1 MSVNFKLIGKRVK
14 EVRTEKGISQADLAE
29 RCKTSA
35 QYLSQIENGRKQA
48 SLQTLVSVAEV
59 LGVSLNELLSGNQV
73 NNPAEYQRD
82 VLQIFEG
89 CSSYEKRVIF
99 ELLRSA
105 KEILRENHSILEREM
120 EKY

>member
-14 EVRTEKGISQADLAE
+14 EVRTEKGISQDDLAE
-29 RCKTSA
+29 RCKTQA

-89 CSSYEKRVIF
+89 CSSYEKRVLF

>member
-1 MSVNFKLIGKRVK
+1 MSVNFKLIGNRVK

-89 CSSYEKRVIF
+89 CSSYEKRVLF

>member
-35 QYLSQIENGRKQA
+35 QYLSQIEKGRKQA
-48 SLQTLVSVAEV
+48 SLQTRVSVAEV

-89 CSSYEKRVIF
+89 CSSYEKRVLF

>member
-14 EVRTEKGISQADLAE
+14 EVRTEKGITQADLAE

-48 SLQTLVSVAEV
+48 SLQILVSVAEV
-59 LGVSLNELLSGNQV
+59 LEVSLNELLSGNQV

-82 VLQIFEG
+82 VLRIFEG
-89 CSSYEKRVIF
+89 CSSYEKRVLF

-105 KEILRENHSILEREM
+105 KEILQENHSILEREM
-120 EKY
+120 ERY

>member
-14 EVRTEKGISQADLAE
+14 EVRTETGISQADLAE

-89 CSSYEKRVIF
+89 CSSYEKRVLF

>member
-82 VLQIFEG
+82 VLQIFVG
-89 CSSYEKRVIF
+89 CSSYEKRVLF

>member
-35 QYLSQIENGRKQA
+35 QYLSHIENGRKQA

-89 CSSYEKRVIF
+89 CSSYEKRVLF

>member
-48 SLQTLVSVAEV
+48 SMQTLVSVAEV

-89 CSSYEKRVIF
+89 CSSYEKRVLF

>member
-89 CSSYEKRVIF
+89 CSSYEKRVLF

>member
-14 EVRTEKGISQADLAE
+14 EVRTEKGISQAELAE
-29 RCKTSA
+29 KCKTSA

-59 LGVSLNELLSGNQV
+59 LEVSLNELLSGNQV

-82 VLQIFEG
+82 VFRIFEG
-89 CSSYEKRVIF
+89 CSSYEKRVLF

-105 KEILRENHSILEREM
+105 KEILQENHSILEKEM
-120 EKY
+120 ERY